1 MISHFENM
9 VIEMTLQFLVGQ
21 VNTKLLEAVCLVHH
35 TAIG

>member
-21 VNTKLLEAVCLVHH
+21 VNTKL
-35 TAIG
+35 